1 VEGSGRSPIIG
12 TNLTKKS
19 HKFPIHLKRA
29 PFKYKPCVTSVANVL
44 DTEEEEEEEENTCG
58 KC

>member
-1 VEGSGRSPIIG
+1 VDVEGSVRSPIIR
-12 TNLTKKS
+12 TNQTKKS

-29 PFKYKPCVTSVANVL
+29 PFKYKSCVTSVAKVL
-44 DTEEEEEEEENTCG
+44 DTEEEEVENTYG